1 MKREKLI
8 AYRGKRSQAEMAEK
22 YGVTQQA
29 WSAWEKGTYSPSVF
43 IMKRIENDSGF
54 SMEEIFFDIFNKQNL
69 LKRKEATA

>member
-29 WSAWEKGTYSPSVF
+29 WSAWEKGTYSPSVL

-54 SMEEIFFDIFNKQNL
+54 SMEEIFFDIFNKENL